1 MEDAGCSG
9 MDVDRTLSDAFY
21 PRKAEATYSD
31 MSNMDLICRCLGII
45 LESLAFSSGQLDA
58 DHSTALPNVPGGKEE

>member
-9 MDVDRTLSDAFY
+9 MNVDRNRTHFT
-21 PRKAEATYSD
+21 PRKAKATYSN
-31 MSNMDLICRCLGII
+31 MSTMDLIYRCPGII